1 MAKIHFKYGAM
12 NDDIGY
18 EIKKSANMTKPQQ
31 SSSSKKRILKKEKEG
46 I

>member
-12 NDDIGY
+12 DDSKGY
-18 EIKKSANMTKPQQ
+18 EINKSANITKPQQ